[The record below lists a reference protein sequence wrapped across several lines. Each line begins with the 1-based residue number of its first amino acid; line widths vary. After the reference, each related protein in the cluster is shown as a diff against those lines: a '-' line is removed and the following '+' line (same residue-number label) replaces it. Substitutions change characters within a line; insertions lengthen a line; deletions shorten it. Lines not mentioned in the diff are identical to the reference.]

1 MDIYDTILSQYSNS
15 PRLCTII
22 QSFAQAVDPE
32 DFFDLWYGQVWNPL
46 TATGWGL
53 DVWGRI
59 VGVSRVLQ
67 LASPGYIGFQEAS
80 SSGTS
85 DAVRNFGT
93 GVWFNCQ
100 AATSN
105 YALTDDAYRR
115 LIFAKAAA
123 NITDGSIVSLNAI
136 VMTLFGDK
144 GRCYVA
150 DNLDMTLTYSFGF
163 APTPVDLAIIYRS
176 GVLPCPAGVQYQ
188 YAFFP
193 AAVVDNDFGGD
204 IS

>member
-32 DFFDLWYGQVWNPL
+32 DFFDLWYDQVWNPL

-93 GVWFNCQ
+93 GVWFNGQ
-100 AATSN
+100 PATSN
-105 YALTDDAYRR
+105 YLLTDDAYRR

-123 NITDGSIVSLNAI
+123 NITDGSITSLNEI
-136 VMTLFGDK
+136 VTILFGDK
-144 GRCYVA
+144 GKSYVF
-150 DNLDMTLTYSFGF
+150 DGQDMTLTYTFGF
-163 APTPVDLAIIYRS
+163 SPTPVDLAIIYRS
-176 GVLPCPAGVQYQ
+176 DVLPRPTGVLYK
-188 YAFFP
+188 YAFIP
-193 AAVVDNDFGGD
+193 SAVLNDDFGGD

>member
-15 PRLCTII
+15 PRLCAII
-22 QSFAQAVDPE
+22 ESFSQAVDPE
-32 DFFDLWYGQVWNPL
+32 AFLNLWYDQVWNPA

-59 VGVSRVLQ
+59 VGVGRVLQ
-67 LASPGYIGFQEAS
+67 LAAPGYIGFQEAS

-93 GVWFNCQ
+93 GVWFNGQ

-123 NITDGSIVSLNAI
+123 NITDGSVTSLNAI

-150 DNLDMTLTYSFGF
+150 DNLDMSLTYSFGF
-163 APTPVDLAIIYRS
+163 EPTSVDLAIIYRS
-176 GVLPCPAGVQYQ
+176 GVLPCPAGVRYQ
-188 YAFFP
+188 YAFVP
-193 AAVVDNDFGGD
+193 AEVVDNDFAGD

>member
-15 PRLCTII
+15 SRLCTII
-22 QSFAQAVDPE
+22 QSFAQATDPE
-32 DFFDLWYGQVWNPL
+32 DFFDLWYDQAWNPL
-46 TATGWGL
+46 TATGCGL

-67 LASPGYIGFQEAS
+67 LAAPGYIGFQEAS
-80 SSGTS
+80 SSGAS

-93 GVWFNCQ
+93 GVWFNGQ
-100 AATSN
+100 AATTN

-123 NITDGSIVSLNAI
+123 NITDGSITGLNAI
-136 VMTLFGDK
+136 VMALFGDK
-144 GRCYVA
+144 GLCYVA

-176 GVLPCPAGVQYQ
+176 GVLPRPTGVQYQ
-188 YAFFP
+188 YAFVP
-193 AAVVDNDFGGD
+193 PAVVDSDFGGD